1 VIAAFLER
9 RVRAPVIALLRQGI
23 TPDRMALCLALGV
36 GIGVFPILGT
46 TTATCAIVA
55 LLLRLNLVAIQI
67 ANYAVY
73 PLQILLIIPFL
84 RLGEWLVGA
93 PPLPLSVTQIV
104 ERFDG
109 GFWNGITTLARALGH
124 AALGWLVVVPAVT
137 VGIFLGLRP
146 VMRRMASMYASRSL
160 PTALPKREGPETVP
174 HVDPLGVDAKR
185 T

>member
-1 VIAAFLER
+1 M
-9 RVRAPVIALLRQGI
+9 ALLQGI

-46 TTATCAIVA
+46 TTATCTIVA
-55 LLLRLNLVAIQI
+55 LVLRLNLVAIQI

-93 PPLPLSVTQIV
+93 PLPLSVTQIV

-109 GFWNGITTLARALGH
+109 GFLNGITTLATALLH
-124 AALGWLVVVPAVT
+124 AALGWLVVVPLLTA
-137 VGIFLGLRP
+137 GLALGLRP
-146 VMRRMASMYASRSL
+146 VLRRMASTYASRGMA
-160 PTALPKREGPETVP
+160 T
-174 HVDPLGVDAKR
+174 PL
-185 T
+185 